1 MNSITVAW
9 GVVASETIEGIFTN
23 LWKTLI
29 GQLHGPLAF
38 RLILQP
44 SVAVIL
50 AIRVGL
56 RDSRAGR
63 PAYFWALLI
72 DSEHRKDLLPEG
84 WKDVGKIFAVAVV
97 LDVICQLI
105 VLRWVYP
112 GEALLVATTLAILP
126 YLMVRGPVN
135 RIASAR
141 TKSSDQRQRNDFT
154 KKGN

>member
-1 MNSITVAW
+1 
-9 GVVASETIEGIFTN
+9 

-56 RDSRAGR
+56 RDSQAGR
-63 PAYFWALLI
+63 PAYFWAVLI
-72 DSEHRKDLLPEG
+72 DSEHRKDLLREG
-84 WKDVGKIFAVAVV
+84 WKDVGKIFVVAVV

-105 VLRWVYP
+105 VLRWVNP

>member
-9 GVVASETIEGIFTN
+9 GVVASETIEGILTH

-72 DSEHRKDLLPEG
+72 ESEHRKDLLREG
-84 WKDVGKIFAVAVV
+84 WKDVGKIFAVAAV

-105 VLRWVYP
+105 VLRWSI
-112 GEALLVATTLAILP
+112 LAKLCWSRQP
-126 YLMVRGPVN
+126 WPFF
-135 RIASAR
+135 RI
-141 TKSSDQRQRNDFT
+141 
-154 KKGN
+154 

>member
-112 GEALLVATTLAILP
+112 DEALLVATTLAILP

>member
-1 MNSITVAW
+1 MNWITIAW
-9 GVVASETIEGIFTN
+9 TLVASETIEEILSH
-23 LWKTLI
+23 LWKVLV

-72 DSEHRKDLLPEG
+72 ESEHRKDLLREG
-84 WKDVGKIFAVAVV
+84 WKDVGKIFAVAAV

-112 GEALLVATTLAILP
+112 GEAVLVATTLAILP

-141 TKSSDQRQRNDFT
+141 TKSSDQRQRKDFT

>member
-1 MNSITVAW
+1 VEDSHRAVAW
-9 GVVASETIEGIFTN
+9 TAGVSSHPSTQRSRNPRDPRRIERLASRS
-23 LWKTLI
+23 
-29 GQLHGPLAF
+29 A
-38 RLILQP
+38 RLFL
-44 SVAVIL
+44 
-50 AIRVGL
+50 
-56 RDSRAGR
+56 
-63 PAYFWALLI
+63 ALLI

>member
-9 GVVASETIEGIFTN
+9 GVVASETIEGIFTHS
-23 LWKTLI
+23 WKTLI

-63 PAYFWALLI
+63 PAYFWTLLI
-72 DSEHRKDLLPEG
+72 ESEHRKDLLREG
-84 WKDVGKIFAVAVV
+84 WKDVGKIFAVAAV

-112 GEALLVATTLAILP
+112 GEAVLVATTLAILP
-126 YLMVRGPVN
+126 YLMLRGPVN

>member
-9 GVVASETIEGIFTN
+9 GVVASETIEGILTH

-112 GEALLVATTLAILP
+112 GEAVLVATTLAILP

>member
-72 DSEHRKDLLPEG
+72 ESEHRKDLLREG
-84 WKDVGKIFAVAVV
+84 WKDVGKIFAVAAV

-112 GEALLVATTLAILP
+112 GEAVLVATTLAILP
-126 YLMVRGPVN
+126 YLLVRGPVN

>member
-1 MNSITVAW
+1 
-9 GVVASETIEGIFTN
+9 
-23 LWKTLI
+23 
-29 GQLHGPLAF
+29 
-38 RLILQP
+38 
-44 SVAVIL
+44 
-50 AIRVGL
+50 
-56 RDSRAGR
+56 
-63 PAYFWALLI
+63 
-72 DSEHRKDLLPEG
+72 
-84 WKDVGKIFAVAVV
+84 VGKIFAVAVV

-112 GEALLVATTLAILP
+112 DEALLVATTLAILP

>member
-9 GVVASETIEGIFTN
+9 GVVASETTEGIFTN

-50 AIRVGL
+50 ASPRRIERL
-56 RDSRAGR
+56 ASRSAR
-63 PAYFWALLI
+63 LFLALLI

-105 VLRWVYP
+105 VLRWSI
-112 GEALLVATTLAILP
+112 LAKLCWSRQP
-126 YLMVRGPVN
+126 WPFF
-135 RIASAR
+135 RI
-141 TKSSDQRQRNDFT
+141 
-154 KKGN
+154 